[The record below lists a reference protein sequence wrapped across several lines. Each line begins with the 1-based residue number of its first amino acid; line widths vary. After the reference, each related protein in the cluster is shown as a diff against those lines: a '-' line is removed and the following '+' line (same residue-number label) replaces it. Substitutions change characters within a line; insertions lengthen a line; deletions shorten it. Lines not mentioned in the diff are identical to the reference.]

1 MADVNS
7 MIEQVRSSGLPQ
19 KVKDKLIKR
28 VVRGGPEFDVL
39 QEINLE
45 KLQMQKGRP
54 PSTIVQLAFLVGLF
68 LIGAY
73 AYNVIIGILERPP
86 APEPV
91 KEYRAPSPTPRP
103 RREDDEGGAHVWAKD
118 FVRERLRSPS
128 TAKFASVLNANFTDL
143 GNRKWRVVSY
153 VDAQNAFGTEVRTYF
168 DAVVRYVGNDQWE
181 LISLNTN
188 Q

>member
-7 MIEQVRSSGLPQ
+7 MIEQVKSSNLSNAE
-19 KVKDKLIKR
+19 KDRLIKMIVR
-28 VVRGGPEFDVL
+28 RGPNFDLLGAINEIKKTSTEERDKTIHAISFLVV
-39 QEINLE
+39 
-45 KLQMQKGRP
+45 
-54 PSTIVQLAFLVGLF
+54 LAFLFIMFSG
-68 LIGAY
+68 
-73 AYNVIIGILERPP
+73 IIFKTT
-86 APEPV
+86 PV
-91 KEYRAPSPTPRP
+91 KKPSIIYAPSNSGESTS
-103 RREDDEGGAHVWAKD
+103 RREDTRGGAHVWAKG